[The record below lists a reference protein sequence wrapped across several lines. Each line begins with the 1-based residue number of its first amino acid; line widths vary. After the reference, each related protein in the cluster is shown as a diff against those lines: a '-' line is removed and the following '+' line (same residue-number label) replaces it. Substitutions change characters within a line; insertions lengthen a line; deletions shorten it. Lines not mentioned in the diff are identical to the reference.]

1 MLFHVSLQIADLY
14 FCDWMF
20 TSRIWSPRCNC
31 ELNSRLNLNSWSN
44 SAQQISSSLDLQV
57 VTVSSFVS
65 STYERVTLFKA
76 LDLGTNGLL
85 ENAHV
90 LTNVSVLLDQ
100 ASDSVQ
106 IVPFGS
112 VMGKLDNVTVSG
124 FVNISSINNRVKN
137 VKLSRILGDIGLMNS
152 INYPSQYTGEFSF
165 RNISS
170 SLRFFVNGVE
180 ITENTEVN
188 GVTYTLENAFDQ
200 DVNVT
205 VNNYDVQNDQ
215 NMHHFTYELTDSVEK
230 ITQKITAW
238 FPFALKFNGND
249 YSNALNDLYPY
260 PLQMSLEKY
269 YETKGMTLRR
279 FNADGI
285 ELEFPFYKTQFVI
298 YQENTKAVAIF
309 NQQLLI
315 CSGTQ
320 IFDIISKTCITRDEC
335 LAKSGQF
342 LFQSTCVIQCPY
354 NFFVFNKTCY
364 KYCPQYQGAYQQ
376 GQICI
381 QAPENYFATQFE
393 AVTTCSDYIFRKGCY
408 KVCPTGTIINGINC
422 IEPTT
427 ISQCTDE
434 YLVLTGQ
441 IDNIRF
447 YNQCSKTAPVWMYQL
462 LDQQNKVLNIYKGT
476 CEGII
481 SLNNECQ
488 DITPYEK
495 NNGLCQQLCT
505 NGEYQQVNT
514 QSCSE
519 CLSTL
524 YDGGLILEPS
534 NNKCVSTCSKY
545 TIEGTKKICQDKTP
559 ENCPFWQV
567 VSTGQYQCQNECSN
581 IQFTDGTVCSSCNPT
596 LNQVADKINGGC
608 ICLANYFIKKLQDES
623 ILCTEC
629 DTSLHFQDSKVA
641 GVCVCIDG
649 QTQQDDRCVSYC
661 PSTQIFL
668 AGASGCSDCELNQIP
683 NLNQDACVSK
693 TACSPGYLN
702 LEGTFCIESC
712 FVFSAYY
719 NQQNQCVTCGVLDAL
734 SQFSVNQC
742 ICVQGASKAS
752 QSSVCFCNT
761 GFITQSNSC
770 TCSKKLSSNLM
781 SCSDKCPET
790 EVSINGNAQ
799 CSVCIGKV
807 PNAGQTACVELT
819 ACTPDFLNLAKTKCI
834 YDCASDK
841 AGVGINNQ
849 CDQCQ
854 NINQLSTFQTSSCGC
869 TPNAIG
875 SGTNCICNVANGFQ
889 LSDCSC
895 LNKLS
900 SNGQICAEKCPN
912 TEIFLLGAT
921 QCSKC
926 PPNQIPNLNQDA
938 CVSKTAC
945 SPGYLNLEGT
955 FCIESCFV
963 FSAYYNQQNQ
973 CVTCGVL
980 DALSQFSVNQ
990 CICVQGASKAS
1001 QSSVCF
1007 CNTGFITQSNS
1018 CTCSKKLS
1026 SNLMSCS
1033 DKCPET
1039 EVSINGNAQCSVCIG
1054 KVPNAGQT
1062 ACVELTACTPDFL
1075 NLAKTKCIYDCASDK
1090 AGVGI
1095 NNQCDQCQNINQLST
1110 FQTSSCGCTP
1120 NAIGS
1125 GTNCICNVA
1134 NGFQLSDCSCL
1145 NKLSSNGQICA
1156 EKCPNTEIFLLG
1168 ATQCSKCPPNQIP
1181 NLNQDACENA
1191 LCTNIQFQYN
1201 GKCYDQCPQTT
1212 TKTRNQT
1219 CIKDCT
1225 IFDQYPNQNY
1235 CEIAGNPNC
1244 LNIRLV
1250 QQNIY
1255 ICTICTSIEFHN
1267 DFECKQNCDG
1277 QFVLYSNKQIC
1288 TSSCGQKPKGYIQE
1302 TFNQVSVNV
1311 CYDKCPP
1318 ELPDYD
1324 TQTIL
1329 GTQKCFI
1336 STCDLQNKYLEINLR
1351 CVSICASGMYIVNSS
1366 STMKFQCVPTNY
1378 SCNKYYKNDEMK
1390 ECYNTCPLVY
1400 PFLNYNECLSSCPIY
1415 MNDPK
1420 SSTQKICLDQCGG
1433 VNPPYINID
1442 SNKRTQCTYNCGSM
1456 FVQQSGKQLSCVS
1469 FCQFYTWDGISKIC
1483 ANQCNYYRIDISK
1496 DQIAK
1501 WCGES
1506 CFQLNLTYSYVDIND
1521 LNHCIQQ
1528 CPSQQPF
1535 LDGTICTNNC
1545 QYIVQQIITE
1555 ISKYKCQKTP
1565 CQQYSISYPQNN
1577 NVKICVLNCV
1587 GETPYT
1593 FGLQCVKNCMSTE
1606 NQLVDIDNQTCV
1618 KYCVGES
1625 ANNNNKY
1632 CNKTCDFFIEND
1644 TKYCQTVGTSVRP
1657 YKQLYQQIQINQVIT
1672 LRYQFVQKC
1681 LNNEYQLQNNVP
1693 VCQSCVYYESVGES
1707 HKCVPSCQN
1716 SQVQLG
1722 YQCFTGLCKDIGDK
1736 NSNIY
1741 TGIDNQCSQ
1750 SCGMFFVYDQSLK
1763 CSTTCPQN
1771 SAYFVDQ
1778 GSLFCTLL
1786 CTGTD
1791 DYITLETRYVVNG
1804 VGKCVKKCP
1813 IGQFKELLQ
1822 VGNIYKQCVNICQN
1836 KQYKIENDEQFCV
1849 DYCPAYSIEPL
1860 QIKRCYESCEQSNNN
1875 KISLVISATETLCVQ
1890 NCPLSHPFMPQNNE
1904 QICVETCPSKL
1915 YVLIDGIRKCVDQCA
1930 SNTSIE
1936 LNFKVNEHYQC
1947 VGACDETQ
1955 LYQKVLSNLES
1966 CVQVCPKQFNY
1977 YDIKRECQE
1986 ECDPKF
1992 YRIDGQQKQCMTSC
2006 YSPYTYIT
2014 VIDDYTQCNQVCEPP
2029 TPYSL
2034 LNNVCTKL
2042 CPPGTFLHDFVCKL
2056 SCPKYMKYAL
2066 YDNGQ
2071 FICSELCPTKI
2082 YSKLSDDQ
2090 VFYCQ
2095 NSCDEP
2101 NLYRKDIKTGQM
2113 ECLLECELTEYKYST
2128 GECSQF
2134 SCLRDPV
2141 YKFSLGMICV
2151 STCPDFVDF
2160 ETYECL
2166 SKCEGSFS
2174 GYVEQILLGETV
2186 RVCHLNCPTKYIDM
2200 RLSSLYKQ
2208 VGQCSTYCAQNEQ
2221 LYIEAFSDTQFYC
2234 TLCASNNQF
2243 IQLDLVN
2250 CKSTCLSGFFITS
2263 SNLNYCASSCDMPMG
2278 ISFVYGLSKCQVC
2291 PHYVSELDQ
2300 ACLEQCDYYNVSQG
2314 TQVCRMKDNLRNP
2327 DSCPSY
2333 TNNNA
2338 PFLCV
2343 AACLAMRDGP
2353 WCVNDCSVTGKR
2365 FVPDSGFDC
2374 VLSCPYYY
2382 EYQIV
2387 FNVEQP
2393 RCISTCDFMRSTSDT
2408 QECQQTCNTITVY
2421 VFGLT
2426 FCSNCTQV
2434 LIITDSGFSCSNS
2447 CSQQYQTNSVCS
2459 YIPCDQI
2466 SVQVNQMQMNQKMG
2480 ENPTDSSLYP
2490 INDQNEVNQIN
2501 TTENQTDNNQLNNK
2515 SSQNKANMSESQIN
2529 TQNNQKQ
2536 TNNQKQMNQF
2546 DNQTNNLQSNDKN
2559 QTNNPNQNQN
2569 QFDNKKQSNMKNKM
2583 NQTNNQLNIPNQFN
2597 NNQTV
2602 NQNQTNDQ
2610 NNNQFNKLNNL
2621 LNQLNKQS
2629 EYQNNNQ
2636 QNSNNQ
2642 NNKLLNKQIEMKTIN
2657 GFICAAPFSFNIST
2671 TSSKQTNQIAN
2682 VHQIR
2687 IQQSSIFVLLQN
2699 GTVQRSGI
2707 TFAHNVKQIQSI
2719 STPPIFQEKLF
2730 ILFQNDSVN
2739 FKILKENV
2747 KRIISF
2753 QDEENA
2759 INFMLT
2765 NDGIYFRGSC
2775 AEMCGKNENG
2785 EYFDTKFNGKTKFR
2799 GMWTKTNILPI
2810 KIEDIIDIK
2819 EMDWAVLF
2827 TLQNGEKYVYGK
2839 NNYGRLCTNSNLKTA
2854 VLNVSDYDQIYVGN
2868 TTTLLSQGEK
2878 LYYCGAAFGIDQPD
2892 TNELHISPTKLEI
2905 EYSGY
2910 LGWSFT
2916 DNTIIKIQ
2924 GVNNG
2929 FIIQTNTQIFGIGQ
2943 CLAFDCFNFQG
2954 QQIFYSNIVQKL
2966 KWLSQ
2971 ELIVLGNKEI
2981 NIQYYKQALNITYFN
2996 DTKVDEIET
3005 QTQNG
3010 TIDYI
3015 NFQSKAQSKTK
3026 LKVAIG
3032 ITSVLYVISITV
3044 ITQLIKKMKKQSQ
3057 NAVFKSIRKPKD
3069 TTSQIVKMKF
3079 QQQQESIF
3087 DNVEKEDYNYVM

>member
-1 MLFHVSLQIADLY
+1 MLLHVSLQITDLY

-20 TSRIWSPRCNC
+20 ASRIWSPRYNC

-44 SAQQISSSLDLQV
+44 AAQQISSSLDLQV
-57 VTVSSFVS
+57 VTVSSLVS

-137 VKLSRILGDIGLMNS
+137 VQLSRILGDIGLMDS

-180 ITENTEVN
+180 ITGNTEVN

-200 DVNVT
+200 DVNAT

-215 NMHHFTYELTDSVEK
+215 NMHHFTYELTNSVEK
-230 ITQKITAW
+230 KTEKITAW
-238 FPFALKFNGND
+238 FPFALKQNGND
-249 YSNALNDLYPY
+249 YSNAHIDLYPY

-279 FNADGI
+279 FNAGGI

-320 IFDIISKTCITRDEC
+320 IFDIKSKTCIIRDEC
-335 LAKSGQF
+335 FAKSDQF
-342 LFQSTCVIQCPY
+342 LFQSTCVIQCPN

-364 KYCPQYQGAYQQ
+364 KSCPQYQGAYQQ

-534 NNKCVSTCSKY
+534 NNKCVSTCIKY
-545 TIEGTKKICQDKTP
+545 TLEGTKKICQDKTP
-559 ENCPFWQV
+559 ENCPFWLV
-567 VSTGQYQCQNECSN
+567 VSAGQYQCQNECSN

-608 ICLANYFIKKLQDES
+608 VCLADYFIKKLQDGS

-629 DTSLHFQDSKVA
+629 DTALHFQDSKVT

-649 QTQQDDRCVSYC
+649 QTQQGDRCVSYC

-668 AGASGCSDCELNQIP
+668 PGASGCSDCELNLIP

-693 TACSPGYLN
+693 TACAPGYLN
-702 LEGTFCIESC
+702 LDGTFCIESC

-742 ICVQGASKAS
+742 VCVQGASKAS
-752 QSSVCFCNT
+752 QSSVCSCNS

-770 TCSKKLSSNLM
+770 TCSKKISSNLM
-781 SCSDKCPET
+781 GCSDKCPEA

-799 CSVCIGKV
+799 CSVCVGKV
-807 PNAGQTACVELT
+807 PNAGQTACVDLT

-841 AGVGINNQ
+841 AGVGIDNQ
-849 CDQCQ
+849 CDLCQ
-854 NINQLSTFQTSSCGC
+854 NINQLSSFQTSSCGC

-889 LSDCSC
+889 PSDCSC

-900 SNGQICAEKCPN
+900 SNGSICAEKCPN
-912 TEIFLLGAT
+912 TE
-921 QCSKC
+921 
-926 PPNQIPNLNQDA
+926 
-938 CVSKTAC
+938 V
-945 SPGYLNLEGT
+945 
-955 FCIESCFV
+955 
-963 FSAYYNQQNQ
+963 
-973 CVTCGVL
+973 
-980 DALSQFSVNQ
+980 
-990 CICVQGASKAS
+990 
-1001 QSSVCF
+1001 
-1007 CNTGFITQSNS
+1007 
-1018 CTCSKKLS
+1018 
-1026 SNLMSCS
+1026 
-1033 DKCPET
+1033 
-1039 EVSINGNAQCSVCIG
+1039 
-1054 KVPNAGQT
+1054 
-1062 ACVELTACTPDFL
+1062 
-1075 NLAKTKCIYDCASDK
+1075 
-1090 AGVGI
+1090 
-1095 NNQCDQCQNINQLST
+1095 
-1110 FQTSSCGCTP
+1110 
-1120 NAIGS
+1120 
-1125 GTNCICNVA
+1125 
-1134 NGFQLSDCSCL
+1134 
-1145 NKLSSNGQICA
+1145 
-1156 EKCPNTEIFLLG
+1156 FLLG

-1235 CEIAGNPNC
+1235 CEIAGNSNC

-1255 ICTICTSIEFHN
+1255 ICTICTPIEFHN
-1267 DFECKQNCDG
+1267 GFECKQNCDG

-1288 TSSCGQKPKGYIQE
+1288 TSSCGQKPKGYIEE

-1329 GTQKCFI
+1329 GTQKCFV

-1351 CVSICASGMYIVNSS
+1351 CVAICASGMYIVNSS

-1400 PFLNYNECLSSCPIY
+1400 PFLNNNECLSSCPIY

-1433 VNPPYINID
+1433 GVNPPYINID
-1442 SNKRTQCTYNCGSM
+1442 SNKRTQCTQNCGSM

-1506 CFQLNLTYSYVDIND
+1506 CSQLNLTYSYVDIND

-1593 FGLQCVKNCMSTE
+1593 FGLQCVKNCISTE

-1632 CNKTCDFFIEND
+1632 CDKTCDFFIEND
-1644 TKYCQTVGTSVRP
+1644 SKYCQTVGTSVRP

-1672 LRYQFVQKC
+1672 SRYQFVQKC

-1693 VCQSCVYYESVGES
+1693 VCQSCVYYELVGES

-1750 SCGMFFVYDQSLK
+1750 SCGKYFVYDQSLK

-1778 GSLFCTLL
+1778 GLLFCTLL

-1791 DYITLETRYVVNG
+1791 DYITLDTRYVVNG

-1849 DYCPAYSIEPL
+1849 DFCPAYSIEPL

-1875 KISLVISATETLCVQ
+1875 KISLVISVTETLCVQ

-1904 QICVETCPSKL
+1904 QNCIETCPSKL
-1915 YVLIDGIRKCVDQCA
+1915 YVLIDGIRKCIDYCA

-1936 LNFKVNEHYQC
+1936 LNFQVNEHYQC

-1977 YDIKRECQE
+1977 YDINRECQE

-2014 VIDDYTQCNQVCEPP
+2014 VIDDYTQCNQVCESP

-2071 FICSELCPTKI
+2071 FICSESCPTKI

-2095 NSCDEP
+2095 NSCDTP
-2101 NLYRKDIKTGQM
+2101 NLYRKDIKTGQI
-2113 ECLLECELTEYKYST
+2113 ECLFECELTEYKYST

-2134 SCLRDPV
+2134 GCLRDPIN
-2141 YKFSLGMICV
+2141 KFSLAMVCV

-2250 CKSTCLSGFFITS
+2250 CKSTCASGFFITS

-2300 ACLEQCDYYNVSQG
+2300 ACLEQCDYFNVSQG
-2314 TQVCRMKDNLRNP
+2314 VQICRMKDNLRNP

-2333 TNNNA
+2333 TNNKA

-2343 AACLAMRDGP
+2343 SACVAMRDGP

-2374 VLSCPYYY
+2374 ALSCPNYY

-2393 RCISTCDFMRSTSDT
+2393 RCIYSCDFMRSTADT

-2434 LIITDSGFSCSNS
+2434 LVITDSGFSCSNS
-2447 CSQQYQTNSVCS
+2447 CSQQYLTNSVCS
-2459 YIPCDQI
+2459 YIPCDQV
-2466 SVQVNQMQMNQKMG
+2466 SVQVNQVQMIQKMG
-2480 ENPTDSSLYP
+2480 ENTTDSSLYP
-2490 INDQNEVNQIN
+2490 INDSNEVNKIN
-2501 TTENQTDNNQLNNK
+2501 TTENNQLNSLNPNQEK
-2515 SSQNKANMSESQIN
+2515 TSKSQIN

-2536 TNNQKQMNQF
+2536 VNYQKRTKYFDNQKNNNQQSNESKNNNQANSQKQNQMNQSDNPKQNQNNQFDNKNQKTPKNKTNDQTNDQNNQSNIPNQF
-2546 DNQTNNLQSNDKN
+2546 DNQTFNKQTDNFN
-2559 QTNNPNQNQN
+2559 QMNNQNNQN
-2569 QFDNKKQSNMKNKM
+2569 KSDN
-2583 NQTNNQLNIPNQFN
+2583 NQNNNQNNNNQLNNK
-2597 NNQTV
+2597 
-2602 NQNQTNDQ
+2602 Q
-2610 NNNQFNKLNNL
+2610 NNYNNKLN
-2621 LNQLNKQS
+2621 KRT
-2629 EYQNNNQ
+2629 
-2636 QNSNNQ
+2636 
-2642 NNKLLNKQIEMKTIN
+2642 EMKTLN
-2657 GFICAAPFSFNIST
+2657 GLICAAPFSFNIST
-2671 TSSKQTNQIAN
+2671 TSFKQTNQIAN

-2687 IQQSSIFVLLQN
+2687 IILQSNIFIQLQN
-2699 GTVQRSGI
+2699 GTVQRSGSTI
-2707 TFAHNVKQIQSI
+2707 ANNVKQIQSI
-2719 STPPIFQEKLF
+2719 STPPLFQEEIQIMFMNNSKTL
-2730 ILFQNDSVN
+2730 N
-2739 FKILKENV
+2739 NV
-2747 KRIISF
+2747 EQKQEFNNEEIKKIISF

-2765 NDGIYFRGSC
+2765 NESLYFRGSC
-2775 AEMCGKNENG
+2775 AEMCGKDSNG
-2785 EYFDTKFNGKTKFR
+2785 IDFDTKFNGKTKFR

-2810 KIEDIIDIK
+2810 KIEEIIDMQ

-2827 TLQNGEKYVYGK
+2827 TLQNGQKYVYGK
-2839 NNYGRLCTNSNLKTA
+2839 NNYGRLCSNTNLKTA

-2868 TTTLLSQGEK
+2868 TTTLLSKGET

-2892 TNELHISPTKLEI
+2892 TNELHIQPTKLEI

-2916 DNTIIKIQ
+2916 DNTINKIQ

-2929 FIIQTNTQIFGIGQ
+2929 FIIQTNAQIFGIGQ

-2954 QQIFYSNIVQKL
+2954 QQIFYSNAVQKL

-2996 DTKVDEIET
+2996 DTKIDEIET

-3032 ITSVLYVISITV
+3032 ITSALYVISITV

-3087 DNVEKEDYNYVM
+3087 DNIEKEDYNYVM